1 MRSIHIKNFVPEPKD
16 LERTI
21 EYLRNGEPE
30 RNKAG
35 LKNLLERKDEDF
47 AFIIWEI
54 YNMERH
60 RTFSLLQLYDYSHD
74 KSDFTDAM
82 QHLKTSFNAL
92 EMLMETKNIFNT
104 TSQEVTVM
112 GISGKLHPRKGPLN
126 RLAWARYIF
135 ESISMRR
142 PDLVERHMQ
151 FDPEEAAQAEPK
163 SADMARFYVEY
174 IKGMLTPDAQ
184 HERLLRQYTEVFA
197 PELHPRARVALQ
209 PLYYV
214 AIGDEVNY
222 EKSMRVAG
230 KAHHKAAMSNH
241 IPFGIDQMA
250 YPSDLIA
257 TASLAYD
264 RHGWMLKHTNDYLPE
279 WWIYNR
285 FAPAS

>member
-1 MRSIHIKNFVPEPKD
+1 MKSIHIKNFVPEPKD
-16 LERTI
+16 LEQTI

-30 RNKAG
+30 RFLTLLN
-35 LKNLLERKDEDF
+35 NVLERKNDNF
-47 AFIIWEI
+47 GFVVRHI
-54 YNMERH
+54 YQMERD

-74 KSDFTDAM
+74 KSDFMAAM
-82 QHLKTSFNAL
+82 QHLKTSFSAL
-92 EMLMETKNIFNT
+92 EVLMKRPTDPNAP
-104 TSQEVTVM
+104 SQEVTVM
-112 GISGKLHPRKGPLN
+112 GITGPLHPRKSPLD

-174 IKGMLTPDAQ
+174 IKGMLTPDSQ
-184 HERLLRQYTEVFA
+184 HERLFRQYTDVFA

-285 FAPAS
+285 FAPAN

>member
-1 MRSIHIKNFVPEPKD
+1 MKSIHIKNFLPQPDD
-16 LERTI
+16 LDKQISFLKVGKPAR
-21 EYLRNGEPE
+21 LRDS
-30 RNKAG
+30 
-35 LKNLLERKDEDF
+35 LKNLLERKDDNF
-47 AFIIWEI
+47 AFVIGRLYE
-54 YNMERH
+54 MERE
-60 RTFSLLQLYDYSHD
+60 RTFSTLQLYQYEKE
-74 KSDFTDAM
+74 KSVFMTAM
-82 QHLKTSFNAL
+82 QHLKASFSAL
-92 EMLMETKNIFNT
+92 EVLMKRATDPNAPP
-104 TSQEVTVM
+104 QEVTVN
-112 GISGKLHPRKGPLN
+112 GITGLLLPRMGPLD
-126 RLAWARYIF
+126 RLSWARFIF

-184 HERLLRQYTEVFA
+184 HERLFRQYTEVFA

-222 EKSMRVAG
+222 EKSMRIAG

>member
-1 MRSIHIKNFVPEPKD
+1 MRSIHIKNYVPEPKD

-21 EYLRNGEPE
+21 EFLRNGEPE
-30 RNKAG
+30 YNKAG
-35 LKNLLERKDEDF
+35 LENLLERKNDDF
-47 AFIIWEI
+47 AFVIWRLYE
-54 YNMERH
+54 MERK
-60 RTFSLLQLYDYSHD
+60 RAFSVLRLYGYTKA
-74 KSDFTDAM
+74 KSDFMAAM
-82 QHLKTSFNAL
+82 QHLETSFNAL
-92 EMLMETKNIFNT
+92 EVLMKRATDSNAPP
-104 TSQEVTVM
+104 QEVTVN
-112 GISGKLHPRKGPLN
+112 GITGLLLPRMGPLD
-126 RLAWARYIF
+126 RLSWARFIF

-142 PDLVERHMQ
+142 PDLVEMHMQ

-285 FAPAS
+285 FAPTS